1 MPTKKPKPFPTEA
14 ALCAAFI
21 GAIGPDWTAYAET
34 AGWDILLVRKLDG
47 FQIGVQAKLK
57 LNVDV
62 LNQTL
67 EADDG
72 WYNIDGPHSDCHA
85 ILVPEGD
92 DGRLSRVCDCLGITV
107 VRMRSVG
114 PNWTKFDLAHNGL
127 FTPRLPQPGKSWSE
141 GDWHETATLQ
151 RCKLPE
157 YVPDVAAGAPS
168 PLQLTDWKIKA
179 IKLAVTL
186 EMRKHLTRRDFAHH
200 RVDHRRWVT
209 QGWLKVVDG
218 RFVKDDAFPRFKKQH
233 PVVYKQIRAD
243 APKWLPKTLLEPVAT
258 QAAML

>member
-1 MPTKKPKPFPTEA
+1 VRPKPFPTEA

-21 GAIGPDWTAYAET
+21 KAVGPDWVAYAET
-34 AGWDILLVRKLDG
+34 AGYDILLVRKADG
-47 FQIGVQAKLK
+47 FQIGIQAKLRFG
-57 LNVDV
+57 VDV
-62 LNQTL
+62 INQAI
-67 EADDG
+67 EDG
-72 WYNIDGPHSDCHA
+72 WAYKAAGPHPDCVA
-85 ILVPEGD
+85 VLVPYNEEKGF
-92 DGRLSRVCDCLGITV
+92 GKICDYIGLTV
-107 VRMRSVG
+107 IRMRSPEPAVG
-114 PNWTKFDLAHNGL
+114 IYRHGGPEFY
-127 FTPRLPQPGKSWSE
+127 PYLPKIGDRWSNE
-141 GDWHETATLQ
+141 DWHETATVQ
-151 RCKLPE
+151 RHQLPE

-218 RFVKDDAFPRFKKQH
+218 RFVKDAFPNFKRQH
-233 PVVYKQIRAD
+233 PKVYRQIKAD
-243 APKWLPKTLLEPVAT
+243 APKWLPKTMLEPVAT